1 MAEGLTKAL
10 GQPVY
15 YNKIPASVFRSFG
28 FPGADDL
35 GNMFQVYDEFE
46 EQMNGLR
53 DVKASKELNP
63 QLQNFEQWLSAN
75 AEKIPL
81 D

>member
-1 MAEGLTKAL
+1 MDL
-10 GQPVY
+10 PVH